1 MEAPLLKDLINL
13 GAEVTWLSS
22 NTFSTQD
29 NAITTG
35 IMVEATI
42 PIGDTSEAT
51 PDLLPL
57 HVASLS
63 LGKFNLR
70 SGGTG
75 GQVEQVAAKQVWPS
89 LPGPHP
95 SISEVVEDQATV
107 EAPR

>member
-35 IMVEATI
+35 IMIGATI
-42 PIGDTSEAT
+42 LIGDTSEAT

-57 HVASLS
+57 DEAPLS

-70 SGGTG
+70 S
-75 GQVEQVAAKQVWPS
+75 
-89 LPGPHP
+89 
-95 SISEVVEDQATV
+95 
-107 EAPR
+107 